1 MLIARCSNFC
11 MISDV
16 SRELSSFA
24 CISISGFLGKLVDK
38 AAEVVTQSLQ
48 SPFPLWDSG
57 ILSIGVGFVYKVL
70 EEKSPRKTTQ
80 HDIKKIS
87 EEVRKQQDR
96 DELDQIDRQ
105 NTVRNER
112 DDRSAPANLEQM

>member
-1 MLIARCSNFC
+1 MGQWNLKHRCR
-11 MISDV
+11 I
-16 SRELSSFA
+16 R
-24 CISISGFLGKLVDK
+24 
-38 AAEVVTQSLQ
+38 LQ
-48 SPFPLWDSG
+48 SPRRE
-57 ILSIGVGFVYKVL
+57 I
-70 EEKSPRKTTQ
+70 PRKTTQ

-112 DDRSAPANLEQM
+112 DDPSAPANLEQM